1 MNKHAFCIIAHKD
14 VEQINILLHIL
25 DNLKVDIYL
34 HIDLKSSI
42 VPSDIK
48 TPKYSKLFFVTQH
61 DVRWGD
67 ISLVHTEL
75 ELFRSVIYSSISY
88 ERIHLI
94 SAQDMPM
101 KSISYILDFFER
113 NDNKQFEFINFSENP
128 KAIRR
133 LQYYWF
139 CTKHM
144 RQGFLF
150 KLIRH
155 SLLLVQ
161 KIMHVN
167 RLNKVA
173 LAYKYGANWASLTL
187 PAVRYLVSEYP
198 KYQGIFK
205 HSVCADELYKQMLLY
220 RGKFHFSEKGN
231 LRYAKFNGGAS
242 PELVSKEKLNEL
254 YSNPDVLFARK
265 FDMCESDVI
274 DLVRYHLQ
282 RRSENDAL

>member
-67 ISLVHTEL
+67 ISQVHTEL

-155 SLLLVQ
+155 SLLLIQ

-205 HSVCADELYKQMLLY
+205 HSVCADELYKQMLLW

-242 PELVSKEKLNEL
+242 PELVSKKKLNEL